1 MNMAQH
7 FCFACFS
14 TNTWEK
20 RKARKQQFMLH
31 LSARPDVGPVVYVEP
46 PVNLFRLLCLP
57 YAELRTQDDRRR
69 WKRALRGTVEPL
81 MGKLFLYTPLF
92 YIPFSFRIP
101 GIYAI
106 NLSIATALMRF
117 RTRHILTGNIVV
129 WLYHP
134 LDAPILRF
142 FRRRA
147 LAVFDWAESWPEYF
161 TELGPRWRERVRSAE
176 ESMLRQCDIVFTV
189 SRRLR
194 DAALVFNP
202 HSYQLKDGTIPEL
215 FANAAGAIPT
225 ALRALPRPIVGYV
238 GSISSRVDLELLY
251 ELSSQVPQC
260 SLLLV
265 GNNLRSPHDLLRMK
279 QHPHIFYIDAREYR
293 ELPDYIA
300 AMDVCLLPYI
310 PALVSSPATKIF
322 DYLAAG
328 KPVVSTDL
336 PEMDDFAG
344 LVTVTSTHAAFI
356 EAVKAHIAHPDA
368 AAAARRIALARANS
382 WAHRTDDIMNVL
394 NIQAAGRTQEG

>member
-1 MNMAQH
+1 MAPR

-20 RKARKQQFMLH
+20 RAARKQQFMLH

-46 PVNLFRLLCLP
+46 PVNLFRLLFL
-57 YAELRTQDDRRR
+57 AFTELRAQDDRRR
-69 WKRALRGTVEPL
+69 WKRALRGSVEPL

-92 YIPFSFRIP
+92 FLPFSFRIP
-101 GIYAI
+101 GIYTM
-106 NLSIATALMRF
+106 NLWIAAALFRL
-117 RTRHILTGNIVV
+117 RTRHVLTDWTVV

-134 LDAPILRF
+134 LDVPLLRF
-142 FRRRA
+142 FKRRA

-161 TELGPRWRERVRSAE
+161 TEFGPRGRQWIGAAE
-176 ESMLRQCDIVFTV
+176 ELIVRQSDVVFTV

-194 DAALVFNP
+194 DAALRLNP
-202 HSYQLKDGTIPEL
+202 QSYQLKDGTVPEL
-215 FANAAGAIPT
+215 FAAAAGVIPGP
-225 ALRALPRPIVGYV
+225 LQSLPRPIIGYV
-238 GSISSRVDLELLY
+238 GSISSRVDLELLCA
-251 ELSSQVPQC
+251 LSDALPRC
-260 SLLLV
+260 SIVLV

-279 QHPHIFYIDAREYR
+279 QHTNMFYIDARPYR

-300 AMDVCLLPYI
+300 AMDVCLVPYI

-336 PEMDDFAG
+336 PEMDSFTG
-344 LVTVTSTHAAFI
+344 LVTVTSSRAAFI
-356 EAVKAHIAHPDA
+356 DAVAAHLAHPDA
-368 AAAARRIALARANS
+368 DAAARRIAMARANS
-382 WAHRTDDIMNVL
+382 WARRTDEILDIL
-394 NIQAAGRTQEG
+394 NTRAAVRQS